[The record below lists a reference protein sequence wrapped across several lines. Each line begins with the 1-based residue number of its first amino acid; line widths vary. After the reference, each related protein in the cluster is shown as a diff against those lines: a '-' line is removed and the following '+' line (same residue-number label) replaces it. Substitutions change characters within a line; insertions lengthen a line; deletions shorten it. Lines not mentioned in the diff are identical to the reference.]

1 MQRSASR
8 RARTPRAAVMLT
20 GSLTCRPGEDSAAR
34 RTCAPQALVPVR
46 VVEGPGEATPLP
58 PKKKKN
64 PTADGRA
71 HFQTTC
77 TRHRVCPGHGFDPAR
92 GPGRLSPCTP
102 RERGR
107 SGTGAVGR
115 PVCVGGRSTA
125 IVTCASLSS
134 AHPAA
139 ISPWPEASP
148 RACAAPW
155 GARRAQGVTRW
166 GHVPRLAACTSLFP
180 GCRDRPP
187 APGAAVWAPVWWV
200 ACEELWLSPGRGRE
214 VRSEQSGGARRV
226 APEAGGLST
235 LG

>member
-1 MQRSASR
+1 MGPRPGTRSGRSCRPHRPQPHHLLRVHGHFSGEGRQRTAVSIPSLHLSLVFPCSGVCYCVIQNSHPEMQQSASR

-46 VVEGPGEATPLP
+46 VAEGPGEATPLP
-58 PKKKKN
+58 PKKKKKN
-64 PTADGRA
+64 PRLTGVPISKLHAPE
-71 HFQTTC
+71 
-77 TRHRVCPGHGFDPAR
+77 HRVCPGHGFDPAR

-107 SGTGAVGR
+107 SGTGSVGR
-115 PVCVGGRSTA
+115 PVCVGGRGTA
-125 IVTCASLSS
+125 IVSCASLSS
-134 AHPAA
+134 ARPAA

-166 GHVPRLAACTSLFP
+166 
-180 GCRDRPP
+180 
-187 APGAAVWAPVWWV
+187 
-200 ACEELWLSPGRGRE
+200 
-214 VRSEQSGGARRV
+214 
-226 APEAGGLST
+226 
-235 LG
+235 

>member
-46 VVEGPGEATPLP
+46 VAEGPGEATPLP
-58 PKKKKN
+58 PKKKKK

-107 SGTGAVGR
+107 SGTGSVGR

-125 IVTCASLSS
+125 IVTCASLSLSS

-148 RACAAPW
+148 RARAAPW

-166 GHVPRLAACTSLFP
+166 GQRPAPGSMHLPVPRLQ
-180 GCRDRPP
+180 GQ
-187 APGAAVWAPVWWV
+187 AP
-200 ACEELWLSPGRGRE
+200 SPQGSCLGPS
-214 VRSEQSGGARRV
+214 VVGGV
-226 APEAGGLST
+226 
-235 LG
+235 